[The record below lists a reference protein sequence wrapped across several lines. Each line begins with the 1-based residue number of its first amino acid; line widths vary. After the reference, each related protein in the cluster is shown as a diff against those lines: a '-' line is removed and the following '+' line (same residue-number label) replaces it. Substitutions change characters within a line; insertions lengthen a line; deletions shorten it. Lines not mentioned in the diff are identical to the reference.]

1 MAGVKRNIQEMYNS
15 HNGNGNNN
23 NTNGN
28 NLITSNN
35 SNPNSMS
42 IDLNNDSGTNP
53 NEAKKSRL
61 DNQSKQEPSRVVHL
75 RNIPHQL
82 TENEI
87 IFLGLSFGNIKNVLF
102 LRSKN
107 QAFLEFEIMQDAQ
120 QMIHHFNNSST
131 TFSGKKIFVQY
142 SNHQELNTDPSNSNN
157 LVAQAALN
165 EAVQLHK
172 SAKMGGKN
180 TVLRATILNMIY
192 PVTLDVLHQIFS
204 KFGNV
209 LKIITFNKNDKF
221 QVLIQMKDPMMSQ
234 NAKQSLHG
242 QNIYNGC
249 CTLQIDF
256 SKLTTL
262 EVRFNNDKSRDYT
275 NLLLPTGDG
284 QSQPTNINASLSNLN
299 DIGMQQNSQHGMS
312 GMSSNHSLSSNGM
325 SGGGGGMN
333 GSQSHHMSALQYQQQ
348 QQQSLIGNPPNLY
361 GNMNSNGNS
370 NNQQQQMSFNPSQ
383 PHHHQHQ
390 NHLSSNMN
398 NSMHQQQNSYNINL
412 SNQMGVVSH
421 HSQQQQHNQQQH
433 NQLAGQGQV
442 GGGPSGSMSTP
453 VLLVSNLNE
462 EFVTT
467 DALFTLFGVY
477 GDVLRVK
484 ILFNK
489 KDSALINFS
498 NSQQASTALANLDRA
513 KLWQKQ
519 IRVFPSK
526 HLTVQMPKD
535 GQPDSGLTKD
545 FSNSPLHRFKKPG
558 SKNFNNIFPPS
569 QTLHLSNIP
578 PNVTEQELRDLFGMY
593 GQVKAFKF
601 FQKDR
606 KMALL
611 QMEQVEEAI
620 TALIATHNYQLADNM
635 HLRCTFSKATI

>member
-1 MAGVKRNIQEMYNS
+1 MAGVKRNIQEMYN
-15 HNGNGNNN
+15 GNGN
-23 NTNGN
+23 
-28 NLITSNN
+28 SNN
-35 SNPNSMS
+35 SNNNGQMIPNSNNN
-42 IDLNNDSGTNP
+42 IDMNGDNMNSNTD
-53 NEAKKSRL
+53 AKKTRL
-61 DNQSKQEPSRVVHL
+61 DNQSSVKQEPSRVVHL

-87 IFLGLSFGNIKNVLF
+87 IYLGLSFGMIKNVLF

-107 QAFLEFEIMQDAQ
+107 QAFLEFEQLSEAQ
-120 QMIHHFNNSST
+120 LMIAHFNTSST

-157 LVAQAALN
+157 LVAQAALS

-192 PVTLDVLHQIFS
+192 PVTLDVLQQIFS
-204 KFGNV
+204 KFGHV

-221 QVLIQMKDPMMSQ
+221 QVLIQMRDPMGAQ
-234 NAKQSLHG
+234 NAKMSLHN

-262 EVRFNNDKSRDYT
+262 EVRYNNDKSKDYT

-284 QSQPTNINASLSNLN
+284 QLQPANIMSNSSSEQNMPLLGN
-299 DIGMQQNSQHGMS
+299 QQPMGMNNS
-312 GMSSNHSLSSNGM
+312 GM
-325 SGGGGGMN
+325 GMN
-333 GSQSHHMSALQYQQQ
+333 GSQSAHQISSIPYQNQQ
-348 QQQSLIGNPPNLY
+348 HQHNQSLIGNPPGMFN
-361 GNMNSNGNS
+361 NSNSSQMQFS
-370 NNQQQQMSFNPSQ
+370 NHNQ
-383 PHHHQHQ
+383 HHNQ
-390 NHLSSNMN
+390 NQ
-398 NSMHQQQNSYNINL
+398 HQQQHNHPHHGLHSMNSHNMNQMSQGM
-412 SNQMGVVSH
+412 SNQMGGGT
-421 HSQQQQHNQQQH
+421 QNQQSSQM
-433 NQLAGQGQV
+433 GQNSSNV
-442 GGGPSGSMSTP
+442 SSP

-462 EFVTT
+462 ELVTPE
-467 DALFTLFGVY
+467 ALFTLFGVY
-477 GDVLRVK
+477 GDVVRVK

-498 NSQQASTALANLDRA
+498 NGQQASTALSNLDRV
-513 KLWQKQ
+513 KLWNKQ

-578 PNVTEQELRDLFGMY
+578 ANVQEQELKDLFGMY
-593 GQVKAFKF
+593 GTVKAFKF

-606 KMALL
+606 KMALI
-611 QMEQVEEAI
+611 QMDTVEEAI

>member
-1 MAGVKRNIQEMYNS
+1 MAGVKRNIQEMYN
-15 HNGNGNNN
+15 GNSNNN
-23 NTNGN
+23 NGQMIPN
-28 NLITSNN
+28 NNNN
-35 SNPNSMS
+35 SNNNIDMNGDSINSNT
-42 IDLNNDSGTNP
+42 D
-53 NEAKKSRL
+53 AKKTRL
-61 DNQSKQEPSRVVHL
+61 DNQSSPKQEPSRVVHL

-87 IFLGLSFGNIKNVLF
+87 IYLGLSFGMIKNVLF

-107 QAFLEFEIMQDAQ
+107 QAFLEFEQLSEAQ
-120 QMIHHFNNSST
+120 LMIAHFNTSST

-157 LVAQAALN
+157 LVAQAALT

-192 PVTLDVLHQIFS
+192 PVTLDVLQQIFS
-204 KFGNV
+204 KFGHV
-209 LKIITFNKNDKF
+209 LKVITFNKNDKF
-221 QVLIQMKDPMMSQ
+221 QVLIQMRDPMGAQ
-234 NAKQSLHG
+234 NAKMSLHN

-262 EVRFNNDKSRDYT
+262 EVRYNNDKSKDYT

-284 QSQPTNINASLSNLN
+284 QLQPANIMSSSSSEQSMPLLGGGQPM
-299 DIGMQQNSQHGMS
+299 GMNNS
-312 GMSSNHSLSSNGM
+312 GM
-325 SGGGGGMN
+325 GMN
-333 GSQSHHMSALQYQQQ
+333 GSQSAHQISSIPYQHQQQ
-348 QQQSLIGNPPNLY
+348 HQQHNQSLIGNPPGMFGSN
-361 GNMNSNGNS
+361 NNNSSQMQFS
-370 NNQQQQMSFNPSQ
+370 NHNHHNQNQQQQQ
-383 PHHHQHQ
+383 QHGHPHHGMHSMNSH
-390 NHLSSNMN
+390 NMSQMSQGN
-398 NSMHQQQNSYNINL
+398 GMGMN
-412 SNQMGVVSH
+412 NQMGGGT
-421 HSQQQQHNQQQH
+421 QQQQQSSQM
-433 NQLAGQGQV
+433 
-442 GGGPSGSMSTP
+442 GGSSSNASSP

-462 EFVTT
+462 ELVTPE
-467 DALFTLFGVY
+467 ALFTLFGVY
-477 GDVLRVK
+477 GDVVRVK

-498 NSQQASTALANLDRA
+498 NGQQASTALTNLDRV
-513 KLWQKQ
+513 KLWNKQ

-578 PNVTEQELRDLFGMY
+578 ANVQEQELKDLFGMY
-593 GQVKAFKF
+593 GTVKAFKF

-606 KMALL
+606 KMALI
-611 QMEQVEEAI
+611 QMDTVEEAI

>member
-1 MAGVKRNIQEMYNS
+1 MAGIKRNIQEMYNS
-15 HNGNGNNN
+15 HTNGNNNQTNGNMMSSNN
-23 NTNGN
+23 NTNGSNQMNIDMN
-28 NLITSNN
+28 NEN
-35 SNPNSMS
+35 ST
-42 IDLNNDSGTNP
+42 TNQ
-53 NEAKKSRL
+53 NEAKKTRL
-61 DNQSKQEPSRVVHL
+61 DNQNKQEPSRVVHL

-107 QAFLEFEIMQDAQ
+107 QAFLEFEQLQDAQ
-120 QMIHHFNNSST
+120 QMILHFNNSST

-172 SAKMGGKN
+172 AAKMGGKN

-221 QVLIQMKDPMMSQ
+221 QVLIQIKDPMSAQ
-234 NAKQSLHG
+234 NAKLSLHN

-284 QSQPTNINASLSNLN
+284 SSGGNNQSHNMNTSLSNLN
-299 DIGMQQNSQHGMS
+299 DMS
-312 GMSSNHSLSSNGM
+312 MSSQQSHNSLSSMNGNNHH
-325 SGGGGGMN
+325 GGGGI
-333 GSQSHHMSALQYQQQ
+333 SSLQYQQ
-348 QQQSLIGNPPNLY
+348 QQQSLIGTPPNMY
-361 GNMNSNGNS
+361 GNMSSQNGNNHPNQMNPFS
-370 NNQQQQMSFNPSQ
+370 SSHHMPNSLHQQPNNFNQMNMGNHQMGGGGGVMQPPHHNQHQNNQQ
-383 PHHHQHQ
+383 
-390 NHLSSNMN
+390 
-398 NSMHQQQNSYNINL
+398 
-412 SNQMGVVSH
+412 MG
-421 HSQQQQHNQQQH
+421 
-433 NQLAGQGQV
+433 GQV
-442 GGGPSGSMSTP
+442 GSANSTISTP

-462 EFVTT
+462 EFVTPE
-467 DALFTLFGVY
+467 ALFTLFGVY

-498 NSQQASTALANLDRA
+498 NGQQAATALSNLDRV
-513 KLWQKQ
+513 KLWNKQ

-578 PNVTEQELRDLFGMY
+578 PNVTEQELKDLFGVY
-593 GQVKAFKF
+593 GTVKAFKF

-611 QMEQVEEAI
+611 QMETVEEAI

>member
-15 HNGNGNNN
+15 HTNGNNN
-23 NTNGN
+23 NQTNGN
-28 NLITSNN
+28 MMSSINNTNGSNQMNIDMNNEN
-35 SNPNSMS
+35 ST
-42 IDLNNDSGTNP
+42 TNQ
-53 NEAKKSRL
+53 NEAKKTRL
-61 DNQSKQEPSRVVHL
+61 DNQTKQEPSRVVHL

-107 QAFLEFEIMQDAQ
+107 QAFLEFEQLQDAQ
-120 QMIHHFNNSST
+120 QMILHFNNSST

-172 SAKMGGKN
+172 SAKLGGKN

-221 QVLIQMKDPMMSQ
+221 QVLIQIKDPMSAQ
-234 NAKQSLHG
+234 NAKMSLHG

-284 QSQPTNINASLSNLN
+284 SSGSNNQSHNMNTSLSNLN
-299 DIGMQQNSQHGMS
+299 DIS
-312 GMSSNHSLSSNGM
+312 MSSQQSHNSLSSMNGNNHH
-325 SGGGGGMN
+325 GGGGG
-333 GSQSHHMSALQYQQQ
+333 GISSLQYQQ
-348 QQQSLIGNPPNLY
+348 QQQSLIGTPPNMY
-361 GNMNSNGNS
+361 GNMPAQNGNNHPNQMNPFSSSHHMS
-370 NNQQQQMSFNPSQ
+370 NS
-383 PHHHQHQ
+383 
-390 NHLSSNMN
+390 L
-398 NSMHQQQNSYNINL
+398 HQQQNNF
-412 SNQMGVVSH
+412 NQMNMNNHQMGGGGGVMQPPH
-421 HSQQQQHNQQQH
+421 HNQHQNNQQMG
-433 NQLAGQGQV
+433 GQNG
-442 GGGPSGSMSTP
+442 SGNSAINTP

-462 EFVTT
+462 EFVTPE
-467 DALFTLFGVY
+467 ALFTLFGVY

-498 NSQQASTALANLDRA
+498 NGQQAATALSNLDRV
-513 KLWQKQ
+513 KLWNKQ

-593 GQVKAFKF
+593 GSVKAFKF

-611 QMEQVEEAI
+611 QMETVEEAI

>member
-15 HNGNGNNN
+15 HTNGNSNQSNGNMMSSNNN
-23 NTNGN
+23 NTNGSNQMNIDMN
-28 NLITSNN
+28 NEN
-35 SNPNSMS
+35 ST
-42 IDLNNDSGTNP
+42 TNQ
-53 NEAKKSRL
+53 NEAKKTRL

-107 QAFLEFEIMQDAQ
+107 QAFLEFEQLQDAQ
-120 QMIHHFNNSST
+120 QMINHFNNSST

-172 SAKMGGKN
+172 SAKLGGKN

-221 QVLIQMKDPMMSQ
+221 QVLIQIKDPMSAQ
-234 NAKQSLHG
+234 TAKMTLHG

-284 QSQPTNINASLSNLN
+284 SSSGNNQSHNMNTSLSNLN
-299 DIGMQQNSQHGMS
+299 DMSMNSQQSH
-312 GMSSNHSLSSNGM
+312 NSLSSMNGNNHH
-325 SGGGGGMN
+325 GGGGG
-333 GSQSHHMSALQYQQQ
+333 GISSLQYQQQ
-348 QQQSLIGNPPNLY
+348 QQQSLIGTPPNMY
-361 GNMNSNGNS
+361 GNMGGQNGNNHPNQMNPFSSSHHMS
-370 NNQQQQMSFNPSQ
+370 NS
-383 PHHHQHQ
+383 
-390 NHLSSNMN
+390 L
-398 NSMHQQQNSYNINL
+398 HQQQNNF
-412 SNQMGVVSH
+412 NQMNMGNHNMGGGGAGVMQPPH
-421 HSQQQQHNQQQH
+421 HNQHQNNQQMGG
-433 NQLAGQGQV
+433 QAGAGN
-442 GGGPSGSMSTP
+442 SSMSTP

-462 EFVTT
+462 EFVTPE
-467 DALFTLFGVY
+467 ALFTLFGVY

-498 NSQQASTALANLDRA
+498 NGQQASTALSNLDRI
-513 KLWQKQ
+513 KLWNKQ

-593 GQVKAFKF
+593 GTVKAFKF

-611 QMEQVEEAI
+611 QMETVEEAI